1 MNFTAVK
8 LNGTAVPFI
17 NTGQNSIC
25 LSFLKRKNK
34 IDLNTKQYPNKRCT
48 LLGHSKQMICKYG
61 HKAKDDIPA
70 IGFRVLM
77 M

>member
-17 NTGQNSIC
+17 YTGANSIC